1 MIFGTVFKST
11 WEREVG
17 ESNLNSI
24 KGREMELIKK
34 GAEANLYLDDFSKV
48 LHTAGEGK
56 VIVKHRISKRYRVSG
71 LDKQLRESRTA
82 LEAKL
87 FADAKLVGVPAP
99 VVYEVDRIGMR
110 IVMEFVDGR
119 QVKIVLDKLRPKDR
133 RRLCERIGK
142 QVARL
147 HLAGIIHGD
156 LTTSNMILTRGGKV
170 YFVDFGLGEYNPSL
184 ESRGVDLHLL
194 KRALQSIHFRITDE
208 AYRAV
213 VAGYRREFGKGAEE
227 VIKRV
232 EEIEKRGRYIAK
244 EERAWH

>member
-1 MIFGTVFKST
+1 MA
-11 WEREVG
+11 
-17 ESNLNSI
+17 
-24 KGREMELIKK
+24 LIKK
-34 GAEANLYLDDFSKV
+34 GAEANLYLENFSKV
-48 LHTAGEGK
+48 LQVAGKGE
-56 VIVKHRISKRYRVSG
+56 VIIKQRIKKSYRVPE
-71 LDKQLRESRTA
+71 LDERLRSSRTA

-110 IVMEFVDGR
+110 IVMEFIDGR
-119 QVKIVLDKLRPKDR
+119 QVKLVLDKLRPKDR
-133 RRLCERIGK
+133 RKLCERIGR

-156 LTTSNMILTRGGKV
+156 LTTSNMILTQGGKV

-213 VAGYRREFGKGAEE
+213 VAGYRREFGKGADE

>member
-1 MIFGTVFKST
+1 MA
-11 WEREVG
+11 
-17 ESNLNSI
+17 
-24 KGREMELIKK
+24 LIKK
-34 GAEANLYLDDFSKV
+34 GAEANLYLENFSRI

-56 VIVKHRISKRYRVSG
+56 VIVKYRIKKSYRVSE
-71 LDKQLRESRTA
+71 LDEQLRSSRTA

-87 FADAKLVGVPAP
+87 FADAKLVGIPTP
-99 VVYEVDRIGMR
+99 IVYEVDRVGMR

-119 QVKIVLDKLRPKDR
+119 QVKLILDKLRPEAR
-133 RRLCERIGK
+133 RRLCNVIGR

-147 HLAGIIHGD
+147 HRARIIHGD
-156 LTTSNMILTRGGKV
+156 LTTSNMILTRDGKV

-184 ESRGVDLHLL
+184 EAKGVDLHLL
-194 KRALQSIHFRITDE
+194 KRALQSIHFKVTDE

-213 VAGYRREFGKGAEE
+213 IAGYTREFGKGARE

-232 EEIEKRGRYIAK
+232 EDIDKRGRYVPK